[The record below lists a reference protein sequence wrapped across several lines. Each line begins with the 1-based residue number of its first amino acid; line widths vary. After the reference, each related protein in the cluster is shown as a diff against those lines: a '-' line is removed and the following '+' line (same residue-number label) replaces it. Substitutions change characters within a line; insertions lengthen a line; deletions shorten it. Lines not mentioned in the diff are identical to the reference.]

1 MVDEPRLAR
10 LLGSIDERLE
20 RLRALPEVGGDGSD
34 GPDEIVLDAAKYLL
48 ITAIEGVVAVAH
60 HLVSSER
67 LGVPDT
73 NAAAIRLLGTHRI
86 IPSEVAEALAEA
98 TGFRNILVHQ
108 YTRVDDRI
116 VVGALDRL
124 GDLDAFV
131 EAVARWT
138 ITRGRSGDDVGDGG
152 ADRSASQQA

>member
-20 RLRALPEVGGDGSD
+20 RLRALPDVGGDGSD

-60 HLVSSER
+60 HVVSSER

-73 NAAAIRLLGTHRI
+73 NAAAIRLLGVNHI
-86 IPSEVAEALAEA
+86 IPSEVAEASAEA
-98 TGFRNILVHQ
+98 TGVRNILVHQ
-108 YTRVDDRI
+108 YTKVDDRI
-116 VVGALDRL
+116 VIGALGRL
-124 GDLDAFV
+124 GEIDAFV
-131 EAVARWT
+131 EAVARWS
-138 ITRGRSGDDVGDGG
+138 IDEGRSGGGDGE

>member
-1 MVDEPRLAR
+1 MVDEARLAR
-10 LLGSIDERLE
+10 LLGAIDERLD
-20 RLRALPEVGGDGSD
+20 RLRALPGVGDDRSAGT
-34 GPDEIVLDAAKYLL
+34 DEIVLDAAKYLL

-73 NAAAIRLLGTHRI
+73 NAAAIRLLGTNRI
-86 IPSEVAEALAEA
+86 IPNELADALAEA
-98 TGFRNILVHQ
+98 AGFRNILVHQ

-116 VVGALDRL
+116 VIAAMGRL
-124 GDLDAFV
+124 HELEAFV
-131 EAVARWT
+131 ETVGRWA
-138 ITRGRSGDDVGDGG
+138 IDLRRSGDDVGDGG